1 MLSLGLGE
9 QDFVQNLKEMTWFQF
24 AEVLCVWYELL
35 CHCGGAADSV
45 WF

>member
-9 QDFVQNLKEMTWFQF
+9 QDFMQNLKEMTWFQF
-24 AEVLCVWYELL
+24 AEVLSMWYEPLF
-35 CHCGGAADSV
+35 HCGGAEDSE